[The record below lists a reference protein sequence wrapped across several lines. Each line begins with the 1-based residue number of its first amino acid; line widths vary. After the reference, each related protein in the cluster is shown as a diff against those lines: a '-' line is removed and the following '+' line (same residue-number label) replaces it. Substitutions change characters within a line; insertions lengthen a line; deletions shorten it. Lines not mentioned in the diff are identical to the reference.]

1 MLNCMMRDEYIVYR
15 MIVEKRGEKE
25 REEEKQEE
33 EKRKQNYVVIQCHVR
48 DN

>member
-1 MLNCMMRDEYIVYR
+1 MMRDEYIVYR
-15 MIVEKRGEKE
+15 MIVEKRGVEGEKE